1 MATALHSAHTGRG
14 SFGFA
19 LSHTIEHLFDT
30 LSVWHQR
37 MVTRHE
43 LAQLD
48 ERMLRDIGISRLD
61 VEGEVS
67 KPFWRA

>member
-1 MATALHSAHTGRG
+1 MATVLHSAPTGRG
-14 SFGFA
+14 SFGHA
-19 LSHTIEHLFDT
+19 LSHAVEQIFDT

-48 ERMLRDIGISRLD
+48 ERMLRDIGVSRLD
-61 VEGEVS
+61 VEGEIT